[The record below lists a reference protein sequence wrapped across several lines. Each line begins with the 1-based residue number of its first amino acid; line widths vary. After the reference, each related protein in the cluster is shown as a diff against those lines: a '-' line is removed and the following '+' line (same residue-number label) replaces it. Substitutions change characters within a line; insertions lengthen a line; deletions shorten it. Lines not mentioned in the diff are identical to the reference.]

1 MLFIL
6 LGGVVIHAAHLAEA
20 TWLTHTAKV
29 DAPQDPGK
37 RERILLLVDTASPPA
52 EHPPVEPVLRRTGAL
67 VQTVAAI
74 PQAERLLRKWQPQI
88 LVIVG
93 WFPLLADWCL
103 RLRRQPPTFQL
114 PILVVGGSIGQQGA
128 VEAMEALDAGADAYM
143 SAPLAPQLLVAQ
155 AQAMLKRAQGWA
167 LERIGDTE
175 SLCLDP
181 VAHRAWV
188 LGQEVRLPRRM
199 FTLLYYLAMHPDQTF
214 SMAEVASV
222 LNAEKGGYMQPNAV
236 AAQVYRLRKVLG
248 AVGAGAWLETVHG
261 FGYRFTP
268 PKSMRDITKLSSH

>member
-20 TWLTHTAKV
+20 TWLAHTAKV

-37 RERILLLVDTASPPA
+37 RKRILLLADPASPDA
-52 EHPPVEPVLRRTGAL
+52 GYPPVELVLRRTGAL

-114 PILVVGGSIGQQGA
+114 PLLVIGTNINQDETR
-128 VEAMEALDAGADAYM
+128 EAMEALDAGADAYLT
-143 SAPLAPQLLVAQ
+143 APLAPQLLVAQ
-155 AQAMLKRAQGWA
+155 VQAMLKRMQGWE
-167 LERIGDTE
+167 LERIGDAE

-199 FTLLYYLAMHPDQTF
+199 FTLLYYLAKNPDHTF
-214 SMAEVASV
+214 SMAEVSSV

-248 AVGAGAWLETVHG
+248 AVGAGDWLETVHG

-268 PKSMRDITKLSSH
+268 PKSMHDITKLSSH

>member
-1 MLFIL
+1 MLYIL

-20 TWLTHTAKV
+20 TWLAHTAKV

-37 RERILLLVDTASPPA
+37 RERILLLADPASPDA
-52 EHPPVEPVLRRTGAL
+52 GHPPVETVLRRTGAL

-114 PILVVGGSIGQQGA
+114 PVLVVGSSIGQQEGG
-128 VEAMEALDAGADAYM
+128 EAMEALDAGADAYL

-155 AQAMLKRAQGWA
+155 VQAMLKRAQGWA

-181 VAHRAWV
+181 VAHRVWI

-199 FTLLYYLAMHPDQTF
+199 FTLLYYLAKHPDHTF
-214 SMAEVASV
+214 SVAEITSV
-222 LNAEKGGYMQPNAV
+222 LTAEKGGYMQPNAV

-248 AVGAGAWLETVHG
+248 AVGAGNWLETVHG

-268 PKSMRDITKLSSH
+268 PKSTQNIIRLSSR